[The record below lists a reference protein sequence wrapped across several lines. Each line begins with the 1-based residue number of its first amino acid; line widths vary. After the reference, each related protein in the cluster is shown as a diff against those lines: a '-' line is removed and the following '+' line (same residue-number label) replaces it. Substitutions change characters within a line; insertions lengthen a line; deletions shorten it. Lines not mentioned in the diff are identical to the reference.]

1 MLNCSLYRR
10 VPLTYPNSISW
21 AKQLV
26 PLSNATESTLG
37 WVVVVITGQRGDG
50 GGGVLQQQQQQ
61 QQQTKTFD
69 TTHYY
74 ATTIHQ
80 HEPHPTLVCLYTV
93 KLGTNTDH

>member
-1 MLNCSLYRR
+1 M
-10 VPLTYPNSISW
+10 
-21 AKQLV
+21 

-37 WVVVVITGQRGDG
+37 WVVVVVAGQRGDG
-50 GGGVLQQQQQQ
+50 GGGVLQQQQ

-80 HEPHPTLVCLYTV
+80 HEPHPTLVCLYTA